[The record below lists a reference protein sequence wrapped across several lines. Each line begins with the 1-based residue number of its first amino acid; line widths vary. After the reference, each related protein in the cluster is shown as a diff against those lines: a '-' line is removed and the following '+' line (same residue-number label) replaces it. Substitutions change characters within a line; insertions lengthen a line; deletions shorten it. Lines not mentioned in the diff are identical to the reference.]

1 MTPLI
6 VDCTIHHLTSLGQVH
21 MFSRR
26 ERIYLHVHANV
37 AISFSRIL
45 LPTTTTYRSL
55 TSFLLY
61 YCCSVNVFQ
70 NDNKMRVIQSL
81 IVHDAIGKPK
91 ILLDQLREGLQTLG
105 FGSRMQVYP
114 ELFKELF
121 VAGEKEMK
129 GSDIKEIL
137 MFPSE
142 MSDAEKTIMEHMT
155 EFIVGATPDILKA
168 FLTFATGAP
177 CLPEFGLGRI
187 RIEFE
192 DPTSIFS
199 STCTKNVTLPRNF
212 PDKDTFLA
220 ALQAVCDNSGKAFTS
235 I

>member
-1 MTPLI
+1 MKLMRLMTPLI
-6 VDCTIHHLTSLGQVH
+6 MDCTIYHLTSLGEVD

-26 ERIYLHVHANV
+26 EWFYLHVHANA

-55 TSFLLY
+55 TTFLLY

-105 FGSRMQVYP
+105 FRSRMQVYP

-137 MFPSE
+137 MFPS
-142 MSDAEKTIMEHMT
+142 
-155 EFIVGATPDILKA
+155 
-168 FLTFATGAP
+168 
-177 CLPEFGLGRI
+177 
-187 RIEFE
+187 
-192 DPTSIFS
+192 
-199 STCTKNVTLPRNF
+199 
-212 PDKDTFLA
+212 
-220 ALQAVCDNSGKAFTS
+220 GK
-235 I
+235 IDHKQNWRHHLRKQR

>member
-1 MTPLI
+1 
-6 VDCTIHHLTSLGQVH
+6 
-21 MFSRR
+21 
-26 ERIYLHVHANV
+26 
-37 AISFSRIL
+37 
-45 LPTTTTYRSL
+45 
-55 TSFLLY
+55 
-61 YCCSVNVFQ
+61 
-70 NDNKMRVIQSL
+70 MRVIQSL

-155 EFIVGATPDILKA
+155 EFIVQLVQHQIFKRHSSPL
-168 FLTFATGAP
+168 L
-177 CLPEFGLGRI
+177 LGH
-187 RIEFE
+187 
-192 DPTSIFS
+192 PAYQSL
-199 STCTKNVTLPRNF
+199 V
-212 PDKDTFLA
+212 
-220 ALQAVCDNSGKAFTS
+220 
-235 I
+235 

>member
-1 MTPLI
+1 
-6 VDCTIHHLTSLGQVH
+6 
-21 MFSRR
+21 
-26 ERIYLHVHANV
+26 
-37 AISFSRIL
+37 
-45 LPTTTTYRSL
+45 
-55 TSFLLY
+55 
-61 YCCSVNVFQ
+61 
-70 NDNKMRVIQSL
+70 MRVIQSL
-81 IVHDAIGKPK
+81 IVHDAIEKPK

-142 MSDAEKTIMEHMT
+142 MSDADKTIMEHMT

-168 FLTFATGAP
+168 FPTFATGAP

-192 DPTSIFS
+192 DAGSIFS

-220 ALQAVCDNSGKAFTS
+220 ALHAVCDNSGKAFTS

>member
-1 MTPLI
+1 MEHFITKVAEVADVSELGKEETISVLSESGLSMT
-6 VDCTIHHLTSLGQVH
+6 LT
-21 MFSRR
+21 
-26 ERIYLHVHANV
+26 
-37 AISFSRIL
+37 
-45 LPTTTTYRSL
+45 
-55 TSFLLY
+55 
-61 YCCSVNVFQ
+61 

-91 ILLDQLREGLQTLG
+91 ILLDQLREKFQTLG
-105 FGSRMQVYP
+105 FRSRMQVYP

-142 MSDAEKTIMEHMT
+142 MSDAEKTIMEQMT

-192 DPTSIFS
+192 DAGSIFILYLHKD
-199 STCTKNVTLPRNF
+199 CNLAKKF
-212 PDKDTFLA
+212 P
-220 ALQAVCDNSGKAFTS
+220 
-235 I
+235 

>member
-1 MTPLI
+1 M
-6 VDCTIHHLTSLGQVH
+6 Q
-21 MFSRR
+21 
-26 ERIYLHVHANV
+26 NV

-61 YCCSVNVFQ
+61 YCCSVNFFQ

-91 ILLDQLREGLQTLG
+91 ILLDQLREGPQTLG
-105 FGSRMQVYP
+105 FGSRTQVYP

-142 MSDAEKTIMEHMT
+142 MRDAEKKHH
-155 EFIVGATPDILKA
+155 GAHD
-168 FLTFATGAP
+168 
-177 CLPEFGLGRI
+177 
-187 RIEFE
+187 
-192 DPTSIFS
+192 
-199 STCTKNVTLPRNF
+199 
-212 PDKDTFLA
+212 
-220 ALQAVCDNSGKAFTS
+220 
-235 I
+235 

>member
-1 MTPLI
+1 
-6 VDCTIHHLTSLGQVH
+6 
-21 MFSRR
+21 
-26 ERIYLHVHANV
+26 
-37 AISFSRIL
+37 
-45 LPTTTTYRSL
+45 
-55 TSFLLY
+55 
-61 YCCSVNVFQ
+61 
-70 NDNKMRVIQSL
+70 MRVIQSL

-105 FGSRMQVYP
+105 FRSRMQVYP

-142 MSDAEKTIMEHMT
+142 MSDPEKTIIEHMT

-177 CLPEFGLGRI
+177 CLPEIGLGRI

-192 DPTSIFS
+192 DAGSIF
-199 STCTKNVTLPRNF
+199 
-212 PDKDTFLA
+212 
-220 ALQAVCDNSGKAFTS
+220 NSWVRASVPQVIAGTGICK
-235 I
+235 

>member
-6 VDCTIHHLTSLGQVH
+6 MDCTIHYLTSLGQVH
-21 MFSRR
+21 TFSQR
-26 ERIYLHVHANV
+26 ERFYLHVHANV

-55 TSFLLY
+55 TTFLLY

-105 FGSRMQVYP
+105 FGSRMQVYL

-121 VAGEKEMK
+121 VPGEKEMK

-142 MSDAEKTIMEHMT
+142 MSDREKTIIEHMT

-177 CLPEFGLGRI
+177 CLPEIGLGRI

-192 DPTSIFS
+192 DAGSIFNS
-199 STCTKNVTLPRNF
+199 WVRASVPRVIAGTGIC
-212 PDKDTFLA
+212 K
-220 ALQAVCDNSGKAFTS
+220 
-235 I
+235 

>member
-1 MTPLI
+1 MLN
-6 VDCTIHHLTSLGQVH
+6 TS
-21 MFSRR
+21 
-26 ERIYLHVHANV
+26 EC
-37 AISFSRIL
+37 
-45 LPTTTTYRSL
+45 LPT
-55 TSFLLY
+55 
-61 YCCSVNVFQ
+61 
-70 NDNKMRVIQSL
+70 
-81 IVHDAIGKPK
+81 
-91 ILLDQLREGLQTLG
+91 
-105 FGSRMQVYP
+105 
-114 ELFKELF
+114 
-121 VAGEKEMK
+121 KEMK

-192 DPTSIFS
+192 DAGSIFS
-199 STCTKNVTLPRNF
+199 STCTKNVTLARNF
-212 PDKDTFLA
+212 PDKETFLA

>member
-1 MTPLI
+1 
-6 VDCTIHHLTSLGQVH
+6 
-21 MFSRR
+21 
-26 ERIYLHVHANV
+26 
-37 AISFSRIL
+37 
-45 LPTTTTYRSL
+45 
-55 TSFLLY
+55 
-61 YCCSVNVFQ
+61 
-70 NDNKMRVIQSL
+70 MRVIQSL
-81 IVHDAIGKPK
+81 IVHDATGKPK

-142 MSDAEKTIMEHMT
+142 MSDAEKTIMEHVT

-192 DPTSIFS
+192 DAGSVFS
-199 STCTKNVTLPRNF
+199 STCTKNVTLPRSF

-220 ALQAVCDNSGKAFTS
+220 ALQAVCDNSGEAFTS

>member
-1 MTPLI
+1 
-6 VDCTIHHLTSLGQVH
+6 
-21 MFSRR
+21 
-26 ERIYLHVHANV
+26 
-37 AISFSRIL
+37 
-45 LPTTTTYRSL
+45 
-55 TSFLLY
+55 
-61 YCCSVNVFQ
+61 
-70 NDNKMRVIQSL
+70 MRVIQSL

-105 FGSRMQVYP
+105 FGSRMKVYP

-142 MSDAEKTIMEHMT
+142 MSDAEKTIMEHMN

-192 DPTSIFS
+192 VAGSIFS
-199 STCTKNVTLPRNF
+199 STCTKNVTLPRSF